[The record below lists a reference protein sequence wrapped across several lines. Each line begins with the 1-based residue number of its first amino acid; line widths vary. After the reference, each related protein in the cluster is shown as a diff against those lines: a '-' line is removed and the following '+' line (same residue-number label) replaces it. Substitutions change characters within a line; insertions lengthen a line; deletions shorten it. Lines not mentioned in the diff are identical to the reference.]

1 MVLKALQRREGAR
14 RIDWGAFQG
23 NGNLDTFI
31 SHLFGLCAST
41 VVLVSYWFIYW
52 IAFACNYLTCRF
64 NLMPNSNPQPLPV
77 FVLGFPFAALLGL
90 SSWVRWQSKYHG
102 KLILRGEF
110 QFISYFFGAL
120 HNQYTVKTFVCY
132 VPGQGKTARGTK
144 TKCQPVS
151 LSLCLFVLLHS
162 TESKDRLILGVLR
175 SVAPSCWVFE

>member
-1 MVLKALQRREGAR
+1 MVLKALQRREGER
-14 RIDWGAFQG
+14 RVDWGAFQG
-23 NGNLDTFI
+23 NGDLDTFI

-41 VVLVSYWFIYW
+41 VVLVLYLFIYW
-52 IAFACNYLTCRF
+52 IAIACNYLTYRF
-64 NLMPNSNPQPLPV
+64 NLMLNSNPQPPPV
-77 FVLGFPFAALLGL
+77 FVPGFHLLLFLGSAHELGDNPNTTAN
-90 SSWVRWQSKYHG
+90 WFC
-102 KLILRGEF
+102 GENF
-110 QFISYFFGAL
+110 NLFLTFSGAL

-175 SVAPSCWVFE
+175 SVALSCWVFE